1 MVGKNNL
8 VSIVIHHCQGMIEF
22 EADGF
27 RKISFNCMCMS
38 VLLDVC
44 LYVHRVYF
52 WCLWRLE
59 ENPRS
64 PGPRDSCKSPSGC

>member
-27 RKISFNCMCMS
+27 RKIYFNCMCLS
-38 VLLDVC
+38 VLLRCMFICALCVF
-44 LYVHRVYF
+44 LVPV
-52 WCLWRLE
+52 E
-59 ENPRS
+59 ATRS
-64 PGPRDSCKSPSGC
+64 PGPEVIDSCKSPSGC